1 MKTFLF
7 QSQLYSLFILVAF
20 TSPLFSQSSVSVQA
34 IYGGR
39 INTMAGYKSSTT
51 DGRIFVATE
60 SANSIFSATV
70 STPMMGASSVGTF
83 SVLSCADE
91 TANLG
96 SGIQRMA
103 THSVSESLAF
113 IATGTLY
120 TTVTPYSA
128 KVSIATGVSDVVIK
142 SGNLFYLR
150 NSTELNWGSL
160 SGAGVYTAIGSQTYA
175 AFGTLSNA
183 KLTIASTDSI
193 YVFGEGTAPTLL
205 KSSDIHSA
213 FTVSSTFSTIS
224 LATLSATVT
233 WKAFGVGPDGR
244 LFVAG
249 SDNTN
254 KYIAYSDDAGATWT
268 SVNTG
273 LSGQS
278 GSNLAFYQTGTSPIA
293 YKVFFA
299 KGYSDNRGA
308 TWQEFGN
315 SSFQT
320 HPNDGSV
327 AVFPSPTLYG
337 NFIVCMTTDQGIGTS
352 TNGGSI
358 ITEIDN
364 GIQAIQVN
372 DFDMNTTKTD
382 GWMASKAGVR
392 SVSSFNTTAN
402 WSMAMFPNGD
412 GSPYYAAEMVGNT
425 VASAYV
431 GNVRVYKTINT
442 GSTWSQVFTA
452 EIAPYSF
459 ASSSQVKAIEVCPT
473 NNNLVLVGY
482 NQQGSNKGGV
492 FYTTDGGTSWAQLR
506 IVATSD
512 GQDVDVNDI
521 AFNTEGGNTVAYIAV
536 EYNSASPA
544 SYSIYRAVWSGSAWT
559 VAQSMTSTETAL
571 GHDYVVSIEDIHIS
585 SSGNLL
591 IAGGANASG
600 QARLYYRDK
609 TGTDLWTY
617 LSTYVAGA
625 NNVPAV
631 TLGVDTVFYALNNQ
645 IYAKKLTGGS
655 AVYHTYPNGTQINFL
670 YYDAL
675 LSGTGTGMQDVNFAN
690 IVLPVEFV
698 DVQATLN
705 DHKAALL
712 TWQTASSVNAKGFY
726 IEKAESSVYTE
737 GVNKL
742 AFATIGFVK
751 DKDQAAAYDFTDAD
765 VTEGKTYYYRL
776 KQVDMNEAFTYSK
789 VVAVNVLGKK
799 SDWIL
804 YPNPSKNKTTI
815 AFYAPNDG
823 DIWISLVDATGRE
836 VKRQSFGYL
845 KAGAH
850 QLNILTAD
858 LPNGSYVCRLA
869 TATDVSIKRLII
881 RD

>member
-1 MKTFLF
+1 MRNFLLE
-7 QSQLYSLFILVAF
+7 SRLLSLFIF
-20 TSPLFSQSSVSVQA
+20 IFITSPLFSQSSISVQA

-39 INTMAGYKSSTT
+39 INTMLGYKTTTT

-60 SANSIFSATV
+60 SANSIFSASV
-70 STPMMGASSVGTF
+70 STPMMGAGSVGTF
-83 SVLSCADE
+83 SVLPCADE

-96 SGIQRMA
+96 SSIQRMA
-103 THSVSESLAF
+103 THKLSESLAF
-113 IATGTLY
+113 IASGTLY

-128 KVSIATGVSDVVIK
+128 KVSLATGVNDVVIK
-142 SGNLFYLR
+142 LGNLFYLR

-160 SGAGVYTAIGSQTYA
+160 SGAGAYTATSSKTYA
-175 AFGTLSNA
+175 TLSTLSNA
-183 KLTIASTDSI
+183 KLTVGSDDYI
-193 YVFGEGTAPTLL
+193 YAFGEGSTPSLL

-213 FTVSSTFSTIS
+213 FTTSSTFSAIS
-224 LATLSATVT
+224 LATLSSSVT

-249 SDNTN
+249 SNNMT

-278 GSNLAFYQTGTSPIA
+278 GSNLSFYQTGTMPMA

-299 KGYSDNRGA
+299 KGYSDNKGA

-320 HPNDGSV
+320 HPNDGCV

-337 NFIVCMTTDQGIGTS
+337 NFIVCMTTDQGIGAS
-352 TNGGSI
+352 TNGGST
-358 ITEIDN
+358 ITEIDH
-364 GIQAIQVN
+364 GIEAVQVN
-372 DFDMNTTKTD
+372 DFDMNDTKTD

-402 WSMAMFPNGD
+402 WSNAMFPNGD
-412 GSPYYAAEMVGNT
+412 GSSYYSAEMIGNT
-425 VASAYV
+425 VSSAYV
-431 GNVRVYKTINT
+431 GNVRVYKTTNT
-442 GSTWSQVFTA
+442 GSTWTQVFTA
-452 EIAPYSF
+452 ENAPYNFSG
-459 ASSSQVKAIEVCPT
+459 SSQIKAIEVCPT

-492 FYTTDGGTSWAQLR
+492 FFTADGGTSWAQMR

-536 EYNSASPA
+536 EYNSGSPA

-645 IYAKKLTGGS
+645 VYAKKLTGGS
-655 AVYHTYPNGTQINFL
+655 AIYHTYPNGTQINFL

-675 LSGTGTGMQDVNFAN
+675 LAGTGTGMQDVNN
-690 IVLPVEFV
+690 LGVVLPVEFI

-705 DHKAALL
+705 GQKAALL
-712 TWQTASSVNAKGFY
+712 TWQTASSINAKGFY
-726 IEKAESSVYTE
+726 IEKAESNAHTE

-742 AFATIGFVK
+742 AFSSIGFVK
-751 DKDQAAAYDFTDAD
+751 DKDQAAAYDFTDAE
-765 VTEGKTYYYRL
+765 VTEGKIYYYRL

-789 VVAVNVLGKK
+789 VVTVSVVGKK
-799 SDWIL
+799 SDWQL
-804 YPNPSKNKTTI
+804 YPNPSKNRTTI
-815 AFYAPNDG
+815 AFYAPKDG
-823 DIWISLVDATGRE
+823 ETWISLVDVTGRE

-850 QLNILTAD
+850 QFNILTAD

-869 TATDVSIKRLII
+869 TATDVAVKRLII
-881 RD
+881 GD

>member
-1 MKTFLF
+1 MRNFLLESRLF
-7 QSQLYSLFILVAF
+7 SLFLFILL
-20 TSPLFSQSSVSVQA
+20 TSPLFSQSSISVQA

-39 INTMAGYKSSTT
+39 INAISGYKSTTT

-70 STPMMGASSVGTF
+70 STPTMGGSSVGTF
-83 SVLSCADE
+83 SVLPCADE

-96 SGIQRMA
+96 SSIQRMA
-103 THSVSESLAF
+103 THSLSESLAF
-113 IATGTLY
+113 IASSTLY
-120 TTVTPYSA
+120 TSVTPFSA
-128 KVSIATGVSDVVIK
+128 KVSIATGVNDVVIK

-160 SGAGVYTAIGSQTYA
+160 NGAGAYSATGSQTYA
-175 AFGTLSNA
+175 GLGSLSNA
-183 KLTIASTDSI
+183 KLTIGSDNYI
-193 YVFGEGTAPTLL
+193 YAFGEGTAPTLL

-224 LATLSATVT
+224 LATLSASVT
-233 WKAFGVGPDGR
+233 WKVFGVGPDGR

-249 SDNTN
+249 SNNMT

-278 GSNLAFYQTGTSPIA
+278 GSNLAFYQTVAMPLS

-299 KGYSDNRGA
+299 KGYSNDKGA

-315 SSFQT
+315 TGFQT

-327 AVFPSPTLYG
+327 GVFPSPSLSDD
-337 NFIVCMTTDQGIGTS
+337 FIVCMTTDQGIGAS
-352 TNGGSI
+352 MNGGAT
-358 ITEIDN
+358 ITEIDD
-364 GIQAIQVN
+364 GIEAVQVN
-372 DFDMNTTKTD
+372 DFDMNATKTD

-392 SVSSFNTTAN
+392 SVSSFNTTPN
-402 WSMAMFPNGD
+402 WSVAQFPNGD
-412 GSPYYAAEMVGNT
+412 GSPYYSAEMIGNT
-425 VASAYV
+425 VSSAYV
-431 GNVRVYKTINT
+431 GNVRVYKTTNT

-452 EIAPYSF
+452 ENAPYNF
-459 ASSSQVKAIEVCPT
+459 AGSSQIKAIEVCPT

-536 EYNSASPA
+536 EYNSASPS
-544 SYSIYRAVWSGSAWT
+544 SYSIYRAVWNGSSWT
-559 VAQSMTSTETAL
+559 VAQSMTAVETAL

-585 SSGNLL
+585 SSGDLL

-645 IYAKKLTGGS
+645 IYAKKLTGS
-655 AVYHTYPNGTQINFL
+655 SSVYHTYPNGTQINFL

-675 LSGTGTGMQDVNFAN
+675 LSGTGTGMQDVNNSN
-690 IVLPVEFV
+690 IVLPVEFI

-705 DHKAALL
+705 DQKTALL
-712 TWQTASSVNAKGFY
+712 TWQTAISVNAKGFY
-726 IEKAESSVYTE
+726 IEKAVSSVNTE
-737 GVNKL
+737 GDNKL

-751 DKDQAAAYDFTDAD
+751 DKNQAAVYDFTDAD

-776 KQVDMNEAFTYSK
+776 KQVDMNEAFTHSK
-789 VVAVNVLGKK
+789 VVAVSVLGKK
-799 SDWIL
+799 SDWQL
-804 YPNPSKNKTTI
+804 QPNPAKNNVTI
-815 AFYAPNDG
+815 SFYAPNEDE
-823 DIWISLVDATGRE
+823 IFISVVDLMGRE
-836 VKRQSFGYL
+836 VKRQIFSHL
-845 KAGAH
+845 KVGEN
-850 QLNILTAD
+850 QLNITTSD
-858 LPNGSYVCRLA
+858 LPNGTYICRLGAA
-869 TATDVSIKRLII
+869 THVAAKRLII
-881 RD
+881 GD

>member
-1 MKTFLF
+1 MRNFLLE
-7 QSQLYSLFILVAF
+7 SRLLGLFIF
-20 TSPLFSQSSVSVQA
+20 ISITSPLFSQSSISVQA

-39 INTMAGYKSSTT
+39 INTMAGYKSTTT

-70 STPMMGASSVGTF
+70 STPTMGGSFVGTF
-83 SVLSCADE
+83 SVLPCADE

-103 THSVSESLAF
+103 THTLSESLAF
-113 IATGTLY
+113 IASGTLY
-120 TTVTPYSA
+120 TTVTPYST
-128 KVSIATGVSDVVIK
+128 KVTIASGVNDVVIK

-160 SGAGVYTAIGSQTYA
+160 SGVGAYTAAGSQTYS
-175 AFGTLSNA
+175 AFSSLSNT
-183 KLTIASTDSI
+183 KLTIGSDSYI
-193 YVFGEGTAPTLL
+193 YAFGEGTAPTLL

-213 FTVSSTFSTIS
+213 FTASSTFSTIS
-224 LATLSATVT
+224 LATLSTSVT

-249 SDNTN
+249 SNNMT
-254 KYIAYSDDAGATWT
+254 KYIAYSDDGGGTWT

-278 GSNLAFYQTGTSPIA
+278 GSNLAFYQTVALPLS

-299 KGYSDNRGA
+299 KGYSNDKGA

-315 SSFQT
+315 TSFQT

-327 AVFPSPTLYG
+327 GVFPSPSLSDD
-337 NFIVCMTTDQGIGTS
+337 FIVCMTTDQGIGAS

-364 GIQAIQVN
+364 GIQAVQVN
-372 DFDMNTTKTD
+372 DFDMNDTKTD

-392 SVSSFNTTAN
+392 SVSSFNTTPS

-431 GNVRVYKTINT
+431 GNVRVYKTTNA
-442 GSTWSQVFTA
+442 GSTWTQLFTA
-452 EIAPYSF
+452 ENAPYSF
-459 ASSSQVKAIEVCPT
+459 ASSSQIKAIEVCPT

-492 FYTTDGGTSWAQLR
+492 FYTADGGTSWAQLR

-521 AFNTEGGNTVAYIAV
+521 AINTEGGNTVAYIAV
-536 EYNSASPA
+536 EYNASSPA
-544 SYSIYRAVWSGSAWT
+544 SYSIYRAVWNGSTWT

-645 IYAKKLTGGS
+645 IYAKKLTGS
-655 AVYHTYPNGTQINFL
+655 SSVYHTYPNGTQINFL

-675 LSGTGTGMQDVNFAN
+675 LSGTGTGMQDVNNSN

-705 DHKAALL
+705 DQKAAYL
-712 TWQTASSVNAKGFY
+712 TWQTGSSINAKGFY
-726 IEKAESSVYTE
+726 IEKTESSQYTE
-737 GVNKL
+737 GSHKL
-742 AFATIGFVK
+742 AFASIGFVK

-776 KQVDMNEAFTYSK
+776 KQVDMNEAFTFSK
-789 VVAVNVLGKK
+789 VVAVTILGKK
-799 SDWIL
+799 SDWQL
-804 YPNPSKNKTTI
+804 YPNPAKSTVTI

-823 DIWISLVDATGRE
+823 ETIISLVDFMGRE
-836 VKRQSFGYL
+836 VKRQSFSYL

-850 QLNILTAD
+850 QLNLLTTD

-869 TATDVSIKRLII
+869 TATHVLTKRLLIGN
-881 RD
+881 

>member
-1 MKTFLF
+1 M
-7 QSQLYSLFILVAF
+7 
-20 TSPLFSQSSVSVQA
+20 TSPLFSQSSISVQA

-39 INTMAGYKSSTT
+39 INAMSGFKTTTT

-60 SANSIFSATV
+60 SANSIFSASI
-70 STPMMGASSVGTF
+70 STPMMGAGSVGNF
-83 SVLSCADE
+83 SVLPCANE

-96 SGIQRMA
+96 SSIQRMA
-103 THSVSESLAF
+103 THKLSESLAF
-113 IATGTLY
+113 IASGTLY
-120 TTVTPYSA
+120 TTVTPYST
-128 KVSIATGVSDVVIK
+128 KVSLATGVNDVMIK
-142 SGNLFYLR
+142 LGNLFYLR

-160 SGAGVYTAIGSQTYA
+160 SGAGAYTATGSQTYPA
-175 AFGTLSNA
+175 LGSLSNA
-183 KLTIASTDSI
+183 KLTIGSDDYI
-193 YVFGEGTAPTLL
+193 YAFGEGTTPSLL
-205 KSSDIHSA
+205 KSSDLHSS
-213 FTVSSTFSTIS
+213 FTTSSTFSTIS
-224 LATLSATVT
+224 LASLSSSVT

-249 SDNTN
+249 SNNMT

-278 GSNLAFYQTGTSPIA
+278 GSNLAFYQTGTMPMA

-299 KGYSDNRGA
+299 KGYSDDKGA

-315 SSFQT
+315 TSFQT

-337 NFIVCMTTDQGIGTS
+337 DFIVCMTTDQGIGAS
-352 TNGGSI
+352 TNGGSV
-358 ITEIDN
+358 ITEIN
-364 GIQAIQVN
+364 TGIEAIQVN
-372 DFDMNTTKTD
+372 DFDMNDTKTD

-402 WSMAMFPNGD
+402 WSNAMFPNGD
-412 GSPYYAAEMVGNT
+412 GSPYYSAEMIGNT
-425 VASAYV
+425 VSSAYV
-431 GNVRVYKTINT
+431 GNVRVYKTTNT
-442 GSTWSQVFTA
+442 GTSWTQVFTA
-452 EIAPYSF
+452 ENAPYSF

-473 NNNLVLVGY
+473 DNNLVLVGY

-536 EYNSASPA
+536 EYNSGSPA
-544 SYSIYRAVWSGSAWT
+544 SYSIYRAVWNGTTWT

-571 GHDYVVSIEDIHIS
+571 GHDYIVSIEDIHIS

-609 TGTDLWTY
+609 IGTDLWTY

-655 AVYHTYPNGTQINFL
+655 AVYHTYSNGTQINFL

-675 LSGTGTGMQDVNFAN
+675 LAGTGTGMQDVNN
-690 IVLPVEFV
+690 LSVVLPVEFM
-698 DVQATLN
+698 DFQAVLN
-705 DHKAALL
+705 DKKAAHL

-726 IEKAESSVYTE
+726 VEKAESNAYTE
-737 GVNKL
+737 GGKNL
-742 AFATIGFVK
+742 NFNRIGFVN
-751 DKDQAAAYDFTDAD
+751 DKNQAAAYDFLDAD

-789 VVAVNVLGKK
+789 VVAVSVLGKK
-799 SDWIL
+799 SDWQL

-815 AFYAPNDG
+815 SFYAPNDG

-845 KAGAH
+845 KAGSH
-850 QLNILTAD
+850 QLTLLTTD
-858 LPNGSYVCRLA
+858 LPNGTYICHLA
-869 TATDVSIKRLII
+869 TATDVSVKRLII
-881 RD
+881 GD